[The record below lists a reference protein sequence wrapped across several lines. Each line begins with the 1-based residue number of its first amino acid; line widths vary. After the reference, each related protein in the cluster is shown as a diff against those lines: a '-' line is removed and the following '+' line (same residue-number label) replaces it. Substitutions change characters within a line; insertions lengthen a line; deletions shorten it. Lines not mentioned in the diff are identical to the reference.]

1 MAALAATIDK
11 PAKADA
17 AMPSF
22 DVISEVDKHELTNAV
37 DQATRELTNRF
48 DFKGVDARFE
58 LDGFVITLV
67 APSDFQL
74 KQMIEILRARL
85 TARRIDVR
93 ALDVAEPEVNLASAK
108 QKVTVKQGI
117 EQPIAKKIIAE
128 IKAAKLKVETQINGD
143 KLRISGKKKDDLQ
156 LAMALLRKSEVEQP
170 LQFDNFRD

>member
-1 MAALAATIDK
+1 
-11 PAKADA
+11 
-17 AMPSF
+17 MPSF

-58 LDGFVITLV
+58 LDGSVITLV

-93 ALDVAEPEVNLASAK
+93 CLDVAEPEVNLASAK